1 MLGSYLLVIVSRENF
16 KWCLNLSSSA
26 VKVIHQVTFAVQR
39 LGTLRSDNG
48 DTNEK
53 LAKNGL
59 RVLRN
64 LLKPIHPVT

>member
-1 MLGSYLLVIVSRENF
+1 M
-16 KWCLNLSSSA
+16 
-26 VKVIHQVTFAVQR
+26 HQVTFAVQR

-59 RVLRN
+59 RVFRN